1 MYSIEEITE
10 LKEKDSGE
18 LIDIILDKEVEID
31 CLKGRIKILEE
42 ALKLY

>member
-10 LKEKDSGE
+10 LKEKSTGD
-18 LIDIILDKEVEID
+18 LIDIIIDKEIEID